1 MSTYSELLNTHI
13 TSDIGLP
20 AGPANITQT
29 EYTDVAISGT
39 RVITHA
45 EDANNSRIVQVATLA
60 TAEAGPAPDTDIDY
74 TLANE
79 SNFIQESAASGTD
92 FVSTY
97 VRLHDLGTIDYTTEQ
112 PYYVT
117 TSDNNQIDLTTST
130 GINSCTISGLEP
142 AETSIRGLVSFD
154 DRTNWSKWTGTT
166 WSGVTTDLDTALITE
181 DTPEIPGHYDS
192 YTKLLLHLDGDT
204 TTSGNHTINHG
215 NIPIYEAGPLPVGSG
230 FVSLNGIAD
239 TLGIVDHTD
248 FHMDGENYTVE
259 CWFKTAGGTN
269 EALIAKWAGSGARW
283 AIYFLTLANF
293 AMYLDNG
300 SWVTITTTIQADTW
314 YHFAW
319 VHYANDDNKFYI
331 DGVEKL
337 DYNESVT
344 NDASNIL
351 YFGGLYSTTA
361 NLGGS
366 FADIHFSKGITRY
379 TSEFTRPTTRAV
391 EDEYTVLL
399 LPCIGDD
406 TSLHN
411 IELHGSISV
420 LPTDGQ
426 FAGSYPFTHAPE
438 YISIPDST
446 DWYFG
451 TGDFTIDFWL
461 EIASTPT
468 NMTLFSQREDAD
480 NNYRLDY
487 VPGTARLLLYVE
499 SGGAS
504 NYREWY
510 CTFDPTLD
518 IWYHIAVVK
527 EGTGMASGNIK
538 LYVNGTSQS
547 ITHSTGGTVTEFP
560 NLSAVFEIGREA
572 ILDQYL
578 SGKID
583 EFRVSKSIAR
593 WTENFSPPTTAYAPD
608 IGYSPSVPHLGNTV
622 SEIQTGLTNLAI
634 TDETHLDFVFDLYTT
649 NSAVSP
655 SVAKVTLDYGQ
666 TGYYTV
672 DTTNFDVVYTSTTT
686 TTITKNSADNDNI
699 KVNILI

>member
-1 MSTYSELLNTHI
+1 MANYSTLFNNHI

-79 SNFIQESAASGTD
+79 SNFIQESATSGTD
-92 FVSTY
+92 FISTY

-130 GINSCTISGLEP
+130 GINSCVITSTEYDD
-142 AETSIRGLVSFD
+142 TSIRGLVSFD
-154 DRTNWSKWTGTT
+154 NRTNWSKWTGTT

-181 DTPEIPGHYDS
+181 DTPEVPGHYDS
-192 YTKLLLHLDGDT
+192 YTKLLLHADGDT
-204 TTSGNHTINHG
+204 TTSGNHTIING
-215 NIPIYEAGPLPVGSG
+215 NDIIYETGALPVGSG
-230 FVSLNGIAD
+230 FVSLNGVDNA
-239 TLGIVDHTD
+239 LGIVDHAD
-248 FHMDGENYTVE
+248 LHMDGENYTVE
-259 CWFKTAGGTN
+259 CWFKTAGESGQ
-269 EALIAKWAGSGARW
+269 ALIGKWAGSGVRW
-283 AIYFLTLANF
+283 AIYFLDLNNL

-300 SWVTITTTIQADTW
+300 GWVTITTSIQAETW

-331 DGVEKL
+331 DGVEEL

-344 NDASNIL
+344 NDTNTL

-361 NLGGS
+361 NLEGS
-366 FADIHFSKGITRY
+366 FADIHLSKGITRY

-406 TSLHN
+406 AGLHN
-411 IELHGSISV
+411 ITLNGSMSMA
-420 LPTDGQ
+420 PDGQ
-426 FAGSYPFTHAPE
+426 FAGSYPFTGGPE

-461 EIASTPT
+461 EITTQPT
-468 NMTLFSQREDAD
+468 NFTLFSQAADA
-480 NNYRLDY
+480 NNQYRLDY
-487 VPGTARLLLYVE
+487 IPGTARLLLYVE

-518 IWYHIAVVK
+518 TWYHIAVVK

-547 ITHSTGGTVTEFP
+547 ITHTTGGTVSEFP
-560 NLSAVFEIGREA
+560 NLSAVLEIGRD
-572 ILDQYL
+572 ILLDQYL

-583 EFRVSKSIAR
+583 EFRVSKGIAR
-593 WTENFSPPTTAYAPD
+593 WTENFSPPTTVYAAD

-622 SEIQTGLTNLAI
+622 SEIQTGLTNLTI

-655 SVAKVTLDYGQ
+655 SVDQVTLDYGQ
-666 TGYYTV
+666 TGYYII
-672 DTTNFDVVYTSTTT
+672 DTTNFDVVYTSTTS

-699 KVNILI
+699 KVSILI